1 MVERD
6 RAAKLRHCA
15 ECALQRAVMCES
27 QIVPQYEAFECVLCV
42 PGAWLLWW
50 RRAGL
55 VVSAGKN
62 VCESV

>member
-6 RAAKLRHCA
+6 RAAKLRHCV

-55 VVSAGKN
+55 VVSAG
-62 VCESV
+62 